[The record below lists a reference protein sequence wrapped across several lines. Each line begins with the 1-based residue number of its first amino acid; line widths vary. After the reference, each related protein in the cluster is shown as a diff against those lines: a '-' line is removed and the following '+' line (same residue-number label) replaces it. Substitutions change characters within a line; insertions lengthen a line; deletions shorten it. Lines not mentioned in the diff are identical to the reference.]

1 MALTLVLILAGLG
14 MLAYAPDRFV
24 LGSAGL
30 ADRYGVSRVL
40 IGAVIIGFGTSAP
53 EMLVSGLA
61 AARGEPEVG
70 VGNIIGSNMANLGLV
85 IGVAGLVAALR
96 VPGGLL
102 RREVP
107 LVIAATVGFAV
118 AVQGG
123 LTRIEGLVLVAGLAV
138 ALVVIVRGTSR
149 PAKGA
154 VDAEYSVEIDELLAT
169 EARAGVVRLSAAA
182 GLGLVGT
189 LVGAQLL
196 VSGAIDIAD
205 ELNLTGGFVGL
216 TIAAIGT
223 SLPELVTAV
232 AAARKGEDQLI
243 IGNVLGSNLFNSLAV
258 GGIVGLVGPGVITD
272 ANLTVT
278 GVVLMLII
286 TAVGTWALASLR
298 AVQRW
303 QAAGLL
309 ALYLATL
316 AVLA

>member
-1 MALTLVLILAGLG
+1 MAITVLVILAGLG
-14 MLAYAPDRFV
+14 LLSVAPDRFV

-40 IGAVIIGFGTSAP
+40 IGAVIIGFGTSTP

-61 AARGEPEVG
+61 AASGEPEVG

-96 VPGGLL
+96 VPGEQL

-107 LVIAATVGFAV
+107 LVIAATVAFAI
-118 AVQGG
+118 AVQDG
-123 LTRIEGLVLVAGLAV
+123 LTRIEGLVLLAGLAV
-138 ALVVIVRGTSR
+138 ALVIIVRGASR

-154 VDAEYSVEIDELLAT
+154 VDAEFGVEIDEFLAP
-169 EARAGVVRLSAAA
+169 EVRAGLTRLGLDA
-182 GLGLVGT
+182 GLGLLGT
-189 LVGAQLL
+189 LLGAQLL
-196 VSGAIDIAD
+196 VTGAIDVAD
-205 ELNLTGGFVGL
+205 ELNLSGGFVGI

-272 ANLTVT
+272 ATLTVT
-278 GVVLMLII
+278 GVVLMLVM
-286 TAVGTWALASLR
+286 TALGTWALASR
-298 AVQRW
+298 PAVQRW

-309 ALYLATL
+309 VVYLAMLPLL
-316 AVLA
+316 A

>member
-1 MALTLVLILAGLG
+1 MALTVVVILAGLG
-14 MLAYAPDRFV
+14 LLAVAPDRFV

-61 AARGEPEVG
+61 AASGEPEVG

-85 IGVAGLVAALR
+85 IGVAGLIAALR
-96 VPGGLL
+96 VPGELS

-107 LVIAATVGFAV
+107 LVIAATIAFAI
-118 AVQGG
+118 AVQDG
-123 LTRIEGLVLVAGLAV
+123 LTRIEGVVLLAGLAV
-138 ALVVIVRGTSR
+138 ALVIVVRGATR

-154 VDAEYSVEIDELLAT
+154 VDTEFGVEVDEFLAP
-169 EARAGVVRLSAAA
+169 EVRAGLTRLGLDA
-182 GLGLVGT
+182 GLGLLGT
-189 LVGAQLL
+189 LIGAQLL
-196 VSGAIDIAD
+196 VTGAIDIAE
-205 ELNLTGGFVGL
+205 ELNLSGGFVGI

-258 GGIVGLVGPGVITD
+258 GGIVGLVGPDVITD
-272 ANLTVT
+272 ATLTVT
-278 GVVLMLII
+278 GVVLMLVM
-286 TAVGTWALASLR
+286 TALGAWALAAR
-298 AVQRW
+298 PAVERW
-303 QAAGLL
+303 QAAGLRVVCL
-309 ALYLATL
+309 AMLP
-316 AVLA
+316 VLA

>member
-1 MALTLVLILAGLG
+1 MALTVVVILAGLG
-14 MLAYAPDRFV
+14 LLAVAPDRFV

-61 AARGEPEVG
+61 AAGGEPEVG

-96 VPGGLL
+96 VPGELL

-107 LVIAATVGFAV
+107 LVIAATVAFAI
-118 AVQGG
+118 AVQDG
-123 LTRIEGLVLVAGLAV
+123 LTRIEGLVLLAGLAV
-138 ALVVIVRGTSR
+138 ALVIIVRGASR

-154 VDAEYSVEIDELLAT
+154 VDAEFGVEIDEFLAP
-169 EARAGVVRLSAAA
+169 EVRAGLTRLGLDA
-182 GLGLVGT
+182 GLGLLGT
-189 LVGAQLL
+189 LLGAQLL
-196 VSGAIDIAD
+196 VTGAIDVAD
-205 ELNLTGGFVGL
+205 ELNLSGGFVGI

-272 ANLTVT
+272 ATLTVT
-278 GVVLMLII
+278 GVVLMLVM
-286 TAVGTWALASLR
+286 TALGTWALASR
-298 AVQRW
+298 PAVQRW

-309 ALYLATL
+309 VVYLAMLPLL
-316 AVLA
+316 A

>member
-1 MALTLVLILAGLG
+1 MALTVVVILAGLG
-14 MLAYAPDRFV
+14 LLAVAPDRFV
-24 LGSAGL
+24 LGAAGL

-61 AARGEPEVG
+61 AASGEPEVG

-96 VPGGLL
+96 VPGELL

-107 LVIAATVGFAV
+107 LVIAATVAFAI
-118 AVQGG
+118 AVQDG
-123 LTRIEGLVLVAGLAV
+123 LTRREGLALLAGLAV
-138 ALVVIVRGTSR
+138 ALVIVVRGASR
-149 PAKGA
+149 PAQGA
-154 VDAEYSVEIDELLAT
+154 VDTDFGVEIDEFLAP
-169 EARAGVVRLSAAA
+169 EVRAGLTRLGLDA
-182 GLGLVGT
+182 GLGLLGT
-189 LVGAQLL
+189 LIGAQLL
-196 VSGAIDIAD
+196 VTGAIDVAE
-205 ELNLTGGFVGL
+205 ELDLSGGFVGI

-243 IGNVLGSNLFNSLAV
+243 IGNVLGSNLFNSLGV

-272 ANLTVT
+272 AKLTVT
-278 GVVLMLII
+278 GVVLMLVM
-286 TAVGTWALASLR
+286 TALGTWALASRR

-309 ALYLATL
+309 VAYVAMLPFLA
-316 AVLA
+316 